1 MSTTS
6 QKQRITLF
14 INHFVVTHAKAQA
27 LVEDITLTYLVEKAL
42 TAYLPAEIIIKKPK
56 INN

>member
-14 INHFVVTHAKAQA
+14 INHFIVTHAKAQA
-27 LVEDITLTYLVEKAL
+27 LVEDTTLAGLVEKAL
-42 TAYLPAEIIIKKPK
+42 ITYLPAEIIIKKIK
-56 INN
+56 I